1 MPINSIPPAQPAQ
14 QANASKNSDLSASRK
29 QSDNHDANRIND
41 KKDAELQR
49 ARVQQAEQQNAAE
62 PVKPAVNSSGQKIG
76 TLINV
81 AA

>member
-1 MPINSIPPAQPAQ
+1 MPVNSISPSQPAQ
-14 QANASKNSDLSASRK
+14 QAQAVKSNDLTAARK

-41 KKDAELQR
+41 KKDADLHR
-49 ARVQQAEQQNAAE
+49 ARIQQAEQQNAAE
-62 PVKPAVNSSGQKIG
+62 PVKPAVNTSGQKIG

>member
-1 MPINSIPPAQPAQ
+1 MPVNSISPSQ
-14 QANASKNSDLSASRK
+14 QAQVLKSNDLTAARK

-41 KKDAELQR
+41 KKDADLHR
-49 ARVQQAEQQNAAE
+49 ARVQQAEQQNVAE
-62 PVKPAVNSSGQKIG
+62 PVKPAVNTSGQKIG